1 MGALR
6 HVFPLALLA
15 AVLPLAVPWL
25 SFPLTVA
32 VGKGFAAL
40 GLALLLRAG
49 LISIGHALFFAI
61 GAYAAAFL
69 MRRWGIT
76 ELFALLALSTFI
88 AAMSGLVIGAFM
100 VRYRAIFFAM
110 LNLAVSMV
118 FFTLLSKLYY
128 VTGGTDGL
136 RVATPSILGFALE
149 RATFDTAMLLIALGL
164 MIVIAIIVQGYLAS
178 PLGEALTAIHTNEVR
193 LEYLGVS
200 ARGVLL
206 VAYTASAAL
215 AGLGG
220 AISGIAVGH
229 IVPEFSYWTL
239 SGQLVL
245 IAVLGGTG
253 GVVGAFI
260 GAFFLELVRTF
271 AVGFAADAWNI
282 IIGAAL
288 LLVIFFLPEGLYGLV
303 ARADK
308 RKRVAA

>member
-1 MGALR
+1 MTALR
-6 HVFPLALLA
+6 HVLPLALLA
-15 AVLPLAVPWL
+15 TLLPLALPWL
-25 SFPLTVA
+25 SFPFTVA
-32 VGKGFAAL
+32 ISKGFAAL

-49 LISIGHALFFAI
+49 LISIGHALFFAM

-69 MRRWGIT
+69 IRHWRVT
-76 ELFALLALSTFI
+76 ELFSLLALSTLI

-128 VTGGTDGL
+128 LTGGTDGL
-136 RVATPSILGFALE
+136 RVATPSILGFGPS
-149 RATFDTAMLLIALGL
+149 RAIFDTTLLLIALTL
-164 MIVIAIIVQGYLAS
+164 MSAVAVLVHLYLES
-178 PLGEALTAIHTNEVR
+178 PLGVALSAIHTNEVR
-193 LEYLGVS
+193 LEYLGIS
-200 ARGVLL
+200 ARAVLL

-253 GVVGAFI
+253 GVAGAFI

-271 AVGFAADAWNI
+271 AVGFAADAWNLV
-282 IIGAAL
+282 IGTAL
-288 LLVIFFLPEGLYGLV
+288 LLVIFFLPEGLYGLIMTLE
-303 ARADK
+303 K
-308 RKRVAA
+308 RKRVWT